1 MAINTFKRH
10 TKRVIGASFGESP
23 ERKLK
28 RTDPNDPNRVKNY
41 GSTYTERQLRIL
53 SGDLPWEVVRLTE
66 ITIVMRKAKAMGD
79 DEGFKEAALLQE
91 MKLGQDDYRP
101 QITVEEA
108 KNILRELD
116 QKYKGGPPKT
126 LD

>member
-116 QKYKGGPPKT
+116 KKYKG
-126 LD
+126 